1 MLTLH
6 DDPISGNGYKARL
19 IMAFLDIPYEYVRY
33 DVTKAETRTPEF
45 LKINPNGRIPVL
57 VLEDG
62 STLSESNA
70 ILHYLADG
78 SIWLPTDR
86 FARAEV
92 LSWMFFEQYS
102 HEPNV
107 ATLRFWNHLDKIS
120 ADQKTQIPAKRAN
133 GDAALAL
140 MDKHLEQNIWLVGGA
155 PTIADIALF
164 AYTHVAEEGGYK
176 LSDYPAIQT
185 WITCIQA
192 LPNFVTMDDWPR
204 S

>member
-1 MLTLH
+1 MLNLH

-19 IMAFLDIPYEYVRY
+19 IMAFLDIPYNYTRY
-33 DVTKAETRTPEF
+33 DVTKAETRTPTF
-45 LKINPNGRIPVL
+45 LKLNPNGRIPLL
-57 VLEDG
+57 VLDDG
-62 STLSESNA
+62 SRLNESNA

-78 SIWLPTDR
+78 SSWLPTGR
-86 FARAEV
+86 LTRAEV

-107 ATLRFWNHLDKIS
+107 ATLRFWNHLESINP
-120 ADQKTQIPAKRAN
+120 DQKTQIPAKRAN
-133 GDAALAL
+133 GAAALAI
-140 MDKHLEQNIWLVGGA
+140 MDKHLERNIWLVGGA

-176 LSDYPAIQT
+176 LSDYPAIQA
-185 WITCIQA
+185 WIKCIQA
-192 LPNFVTMDDWPR
+192 LPKFVAMDDWPK